1 MLNAWDLS
9 ALIFTVDD
17 LEKMIA
23 TIGEPFMPQI
33 YHIKLFTPSIKSNR
47 FPCVNFAP
55 IKARPRLTQI
65 LQAWEKEQFQK
76 IQKKARLIEQLSF

>member
-1 MLNAWDLS
+1 MFHAQCLRLERSDIYCRRPLE
-9 ALIFTVDD
+9 DD
-17 LEKMIA
+17 CNQLA
-23 TIGEPFMPQI
+23 EPFMPQI

-55 IKARPRLTQI
+55 IKARSRLTQI

-76 IQKKARLIEQLSF
+76 IQKRPD